1 MRKDLH
7 EQNRK
12 SWNAATAAHETH
24 KAGQARFLREG
35 GTTLFPEE
43 IELLGNVSCKR
54 VVHLQ
59 CNAGP
64 DTLSIARRGA
74 TVLGVDISDTAIEAA
89 RRLAADTGI
98 AASFERA
105 DVYDWLDGA
114 AERELQFDVAFASY
128 GAIAWLSD
136 LRTWA
141 RGISAI
147 LAPGGRLVVV
157 EFHPALYL
165 LEETDEGWGFAQ
177 TRGGAGG
184 RHEVGGGIGDYVAD
198 SGDGLVPWGFEAGV
212 ADFANPEP
220 CVEFEWSLGDIV
232 DVVAAAGL
240 TVHTLREWPY
250 SNGCRFFPSMVD
262 LGERRFGLPLGAP
275 KLPLMFGLV
284 ARSAELRAW

>member
-1 MRKDLH
+1 VRRDLH

-12 SWNAATAAHETH
+12 SWNAATTAHESH
-24 KAGQARFLREG
+24 KGGQAGFLRQG

-43 IELLGNVSCKR
+43 SELLGDVMGKR
-54 VVHLQ
+54 IVHLQ
-59 CNAGP
+59 CNAGQ

-74 TVLGVDISDTAIEAA
+74 RIHGVDISDTAIEAA
-89 RRLAADTGI
+89 RALATETGI
-98 AASFERA
+98 PATFERA

-165 LEETDEGWGFAQ
+165 IEETDDGWTFAQ
-177 TRGGAGG
+177 TRGGGGG
-184 RHEVGGGIGDYVAD
+184 RWDHPGVHDYVAD
-198 SGDGLVPWGFEAGV
+198 SGVGLVPWGFEKGLERF
-212 ADFANPEP
+212 DNPEP

-232 DVVAAAGL
+232 DAVAAAGL
-240 TVHTLREWPY
+240 TIQTLREWPY
-250 SNGCRFFPSMVD
+250 SNGCRFFPGMVD
-262 LGERRFGLPLGAP
+262 LGQRRWGLPLGAP
-275 KLPLMFGLV
+275 KLPLMYGLV
-284 ARSAELRAW
+284 AISRPIRG